1 MADEKVTPDHDMP
14 SEKEHT
20 IFELRS
26 LKSTLNLS
34 EGDKD
39 AFQAGG
45 SYKEVRTRLANANV
59 EGYEV
64 HHMPSNAVQNASA
77 DELPAIAMKV
87 EDHAQTDSYRGR
99 QNSKLQSF
107 LPGGSEGKTYR
118 NETASMIENGRY
130 SEVVRD
136 EVYNIKD
143 CFGDKYD
150 AALAEYL
157 DSVIDYVSEN
167 GVPEPV
173 YSKDYNTEANETN
186 GEKANPADKKANNA
200 NKPDAKE
207 IGKKSE
213 PEHVKAG
220 EKGTES
226 ASKKAADKAGKAD
239 KAESKEANATP
250 GEGGKN
256 NKSSEKGKKDNKE
269 AKESDNMSRD
279 SFLDSLRVGP
289 KKMDNDPAKR
299 SDESNSEGTDESAAP
314 NKGQRERTRN
324 SPERDS
330 FLESISVKNGEKDE
344 NSVNSHDSNAAS
356 KTQGASAQP
365 TPAQSGSD
373 HGGEGGHGGHA
384 ESEGGGLGEGGS
396 GGRGEGG
403 GGGHCG
409 HGGH

>member
-34 EGDKD
+34 EWDKD

-45 SYKEVRTRLANANV
+45 SYKEVRARLANANV

-77 DELPAIAMKV
+77 DELPAIAMKA
-87 EDHAQTDSYRGR
+87 EDHAQTNSYRGR

-143 CFGDKYD
+143 RLGDKYD

-173 YSKDYNTEANETN
+173 YSKDYNTEAYETN
-186 GEKANPADKKANNA
+186 GEKAKSADKKANNS

-207 IGKKSE
+207 TGKKSE
-213 PEHVKAG
+213 PEQVKAWA
-220 EKGTES
+220 KGTES
-226 ASKKAADKAGKAD
+226 ASKKVADKAEKAD
-239 KAESKEANATP
+239 KAESKEANAAS
-250 GEGGKN
+250 GEGGKD

-289 KKMDNDPAKR
+289 KKIDNDPPKR
-299 SDESNSEGTDESAAP
+299 SDESNSEGTDESSAP

-330 FLESISVKNGEKDE
+330 FLESISVKNGEKGE
-344 NSVNSHDSNAAS
+344 NSGNSHDSNAAS
-356 KTQGASAQP
+356 QAQVAFAQP
-365 TPAQSGSD
+365 ASAQSGSE
-373 HGGEGGHGGHA
+373 HGGEGGHG
-384 ESEGGGLGEGGS
+384 
-396 GGRGEGG
+396 EGG
-403 GGGHCG
+403 GGSHGG